1 MRWRGPGRKNDVCPQ
16 VTLEALRLFSRM
28 DASDRPDGL
37 ELAATTMLDVWRR
50 RGEEHPYSFG
60 HGIRF
65 KTVKWPPLWFGI
77 YWMLDT
83 FGRYPQL
90 WGSERAE
97 DRRAVAELVACLVS
111 YNVSPDGTVT
121 PRSVYRGFG
130 GFSFGEKRTP
140 SPIATALLAVVAHRF
155 AELAHDVANVEVER
169 LASSKGG
176 TGTPHP
182 PRGNPGRGAHP
193 PA

>member
-1 MRWRGPGRKNDVCPQ
+1 
-16 VTLEALRLFSRM
+16 
-28 DASDRPDGL
+28 
-37 ELAATTMLDVWRR
+37 
-50 RGEEHPYSFG
+50 
-60 HGIRF
+60 
-65 KTVKWPPLWFGI
+65 
-77 YWMLDT
+77 MLDT
-83 FGRYPQL
+83 LGRYPQTC
-90 WGSERAE
+90 GRERAH
-97 DRRAVAELVACLVS
+97 DRRAVAELIACLVS

-130 GFSFGEKRTP
+130 GLSFGQKRTP

-155 AELAHDVANVEVER
+155 TELAHDVANVEVER